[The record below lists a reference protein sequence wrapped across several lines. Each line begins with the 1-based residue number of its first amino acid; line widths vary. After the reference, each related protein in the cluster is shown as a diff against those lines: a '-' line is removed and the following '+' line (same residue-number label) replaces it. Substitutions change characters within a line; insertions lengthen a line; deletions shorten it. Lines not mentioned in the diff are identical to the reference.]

1 MDLAGS
7 EAKWPRFHHFPIGSL
22 GKWVQSV
29 TCLQFPG
36 QWAMTMRKNLLM
48 APNERKTVE
57 VKTNHKM
64 GGWPLCLWSGC
75 GSPVFPQN
83 SSSQKRSLM
92 GIFLPL
98 SFFISKMKVIISP
111 FDVFSYIRSRW
122 IWFFKCVLYTIISMI
137 VMKMKSILHNRC
149 CQLLCVV
156 SSKRIFILF
165 PSCIFSF
172 WTNLNKNVFLKNTTS
187 VVLAPLLRRSALHT
201 GTWPALWFGNVGN
214 CFTMKHSS
222 YPTVIITEDAH
233 LRCLLFNL
241 LYHSLCKYNLRT
253 VNPACWTECNLGY
266 KSFHFKDWFG
276 K

>member
-7 EAKWPRFHHFPIGSL
+7 EAKWPRFHHFLIGSL

-36 QWAMTMRKNLLM
+36 QWAMTMRKNLVM

-57 VKTNHKM
+57 VRTNHKM
-64 GGWPLCLWSGC
+64 GKWPLCLWSGC

-83 SSSQKRSLM
+83 SSSQKHSLM

-98 SFFISKMKVIISP
+98 SFLISKMKVIISP

-122 IWFFKCVLYTIISMI
+122 IWFFKCVLYAIISMI

-156 SSKRIFILF
+156 SSNRIFILF
-165 PSCIFSF
+165 PFCSILCF
-172 WTNLNKNVFLKNTTS
+172 WTNLNKNVFLKNTNT
-187 VVLAPLLRRSALHT
+187 VVLAPLLRGSALHI
-201 GTWPALWFGNVGN
+201 GTWPTLWFESVGN
-214 CFTMKHSS
+214 CFTMKCPS
-222 YPTVIITEDAH
+222 YHTVTA
-233 LRCLLFNL
+233 
-241 LYHSLCKYNLRT
+241 T
-253 VNPACWTECNLGY
+253 
-266 KSFHFKDWFG
+266 KSVTFEVTSFQSPLTFPFLNTIWES
-276 K
+276 